1 MAKKKTDNGTA
12 KATEKKETAKT
23 VKTRKVQTGN
33 IFAEGVL
40 VSLRSRLWGATGRL
54 ESSMYE
60 VNDDTIKKDEIYAT
74 MSLLKD
80 TRLIDAM
87 RQVRNQAR
95 NYIKAHSIYFPDAN
109 FDFIPK
115 SRIEEVAETLDR
127 FQEKFFEYGDDLIA
141 TLEDLKKDFAKK
153 HPALYNPAK
162 YPSPATL
169 RRTFVF
175 KYVFRVFSAPDKE
188 LGVISPSMYKKEM
201 AKWKEDIDSM
211 KEETAKLV
219 CKEIASRIEA
229 LKEGCETGKIS
240 QATINSFNGVLEKFE
255 GLWKGFVEEKDVKTM
270 IDDVKLYLDGT
281 DADMLRYDDNFR
293 GMVANK
299 AAKIAN
305 QLEEKG
311 YKVSDRSLDI

>member
-1 MAKKKTDNGTA
+1 MAEKKTDNGKA
-12 KATEKKETAKT
+12 KAR
-23 VKTRKVQTGN
+23 TRKINTGN

-60 VNDDTIKKDEIYAT
+60 VNDDSIDKKEIYAT

-80 TRLIDAM
+80 TRLIAAM

-95 NYIKAHSIYFPDAN
+95 SYIRSHSIYFPDSN

-115 SRIEEVAETLDR
+115 DRIEEVAETLDR
-127 FQEKFFEYGDDLIA
+127 LQALFFEYGEDLIS
-141 TLEDLKKDFAKK
+141 TLEDLKAQFKRK
-153 HPALYNPAK
+153 HPALYNAEK
-162 YPSPATL
+162 YPTADRL
-169 RRTFVF
+169 RSTFEF

-188 LGVISPSMYKKEM
+188 LGVISPKMYKKEM
-201 AKWKEDIDSM
+201 AKWKEDIESM
-211 KEETAKLV
+211 KKETAKMV

-240 QATINSFNGVLEKFE
+240 QSTVNSINGVLEKFDT
-255 GLWKGFVEEKDVKTM
+255 LWNGFVDEKEVKKM

-293 GMVANK
+293 SMVANK
-299 AAKIAN
+299 AAKISN

-311 YKVSDRSLDI
+311 FKVSDRSLDI